1 MRIVQLANFY
11 SESSGGLR
19 TALRSLAFH
28 YSSQGHE
35 VIRIVPGASAG
46 DHHDGT
52 ARVIEIPAPSLG
64 STGYRIIRNTSE
76 VTSLLHLL
84 QPDAIELSDK
94 TTLVGPAAAM
104 RTHGARVVLL
114 SHERLDAILRQRVPK
129 GVPLRTLADVWN
141 RRLAARVDD
150 IVCASAFAAQEF
162 ARIGVRRV
170 HRIPFGVDL
179 DMYCPAGVDTHG
191 PTTEY
196 RLAMVGRLS
205 VEKSPEVGIDAVRH
219 LVGRGIP
226 VHLSIAG
233 TGPMLEELRQRA
245 TGLPVTFLG
254 HLGARQEI
262 VDLLRSAHV
271 ALAPCGAE
279 TFGLA
284 ALEAMACGTPVV
296 AAASG
301 ALPELVA
308 PGTGTVASAD
318 GPNFAAAIIAVGATD
333 RRIAELFTRA
343 HATRFPWSATADAL
357 LDVMHGEP
365 PRLRDHGSTLR
376 RPRQVSERSQ

>member
-11 SESSGGLR
+11 SESSGGIR
-19 TALRSLAFH
+19 TALRSLAYH
-28 YSSQGHE
+28 YSAQGHE
-35 VIRIVPGASAG
+35 VVRIVPGAVAG

-52 ARVIEIPAPSLG
+52 ARVITIAAPPLG
-64 STGYRIIRNTSE
+64 ATGYRIIRNTAE
-76 VTSLLHLL
+76 VTSLLHLVR
-84 QPDAIELSDK
+84 PDAIELSDK

-104 RTHGARVVLL
+104 RAHGARVVLL
-114 SHERLDAILRQRVPK
+114 SHERLDAILRTRVPR
-129 GVPLRTLADVWN
+129 GVPLRTLADLWN
-141 RRLAARVDD
+141 RRLADRVDD

-162 ARIGVRRV
+162 ARIGVRNVR
-170 HRIPFGVDL
+170 RIPFGVDL
-179 DMYCPAGVDTHG
+179 DMYCPTGVDTHG

-205 VEKSPEVGIDAVRH
+205 SEKSPEVGIDAVRH
-219 LVGRGIP
+219 LVRKGIP
-226 VHLSIAG
+226 VHLSVAG
-233 TGPMLEELRQRA
+233 TGPLLDDMRRRA
-245 TGLPVTFLG
+245 AGLPVTFLG
-254 HLGARQEI
+254 HLSERQEI

-308 PGTGTVASAD
+308 PGTGAVASAD
-318 GPNFAAAIIAVGATD
+318 GANFASAIVAVGATD

-343 HATRFPWSATADAL
+343 HACRFPWSATADAL
-357 LDVMHGEP
+357 LDVMRGDL
-365 PRLRDHGSTLR
+365 PRPRDHR
-376 RPRQVSERSQ
+376 RSAGAHERVSEQPR

>member
-28 YSSQGHE
+28 YSAQGHE
-35 VIRIVPGASAG
+35 VIRIVPGATAG
-46 DHHDGT
+46 DRHDGT
-52 ARVIEIPAPSLG
+52 ARVIEIAAPSLG
-64 STGYRIIRNTSE
+64 RTGYRIIRNTSE

-84 QPDAIELSDK
+84 RPDAIELSDK
-94 TTLVGPAAAM
+94 TTLVGPAATM
-104 RTHGARVVLL
+104 RSRGTRVVLL
-114 SHERLDAILRQRVPK
+114 SHERLDAILRPRVPK
-129 GVPLRTLADVWN
+129 GVPLRMLADVWN
-141 RRLAARVDD
+141 RRLAERVDD

-162 ARIGVRRV
+162 ARIGVRNV

-205 VEKSPEVGIDAVRH
+205 AEKSPEVGVDAVRH

-233 TGPMLEELRQRA
+233 TGPMLEDLQRRA
-245 TGLPVTFLG
+245 NGLPVTFLG
-254 HLGARQEI
+254 HLSGRQEI

-308 PGTGTVASAD
+308 PGTGTVAAAD
-318 GPNFAAAIIAVGATD
+318 GPSFAAAIIAVGATD

-343 HATRFPWSATADAL
+343 HASRFPWSTTAEAI
-357 LDVMHGEP
+357 LDVMRGEL
-365 PRLRDHGSTLR
+365 PRSRERGATPQRRQQMSE
-376 RPRQVSERSQ
+376 RPR